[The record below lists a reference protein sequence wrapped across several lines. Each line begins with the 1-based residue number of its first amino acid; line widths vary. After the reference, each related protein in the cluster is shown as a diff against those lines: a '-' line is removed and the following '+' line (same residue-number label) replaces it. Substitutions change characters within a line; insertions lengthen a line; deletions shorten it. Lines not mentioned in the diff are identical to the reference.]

1 MIILITSEMNI
12 IDYQVNLT
20 MVAFLIEKDKRN
32 EINSIKRIFANSF
45 YGAQWDKQDWVVSII
60 YIERSY
66 VNRIIQVSM
75 DRIIDN
81 FKKKEP

>member
-20 MVAFLIEKDKRN
+20 MVAFFIEKDKRN
-32 EINSIKRIFANSF
+32 EINSIKRIFTNSF